1 MNKKNCFFI
10 FLISLFISGTCQV
23 HAQSI
28 TDWQPI
34 YLTPGGGNTID
45 GVEASFQVNTCNG
58 EDIIYLKYFNHNE
71 YAVKLE
77 WFDAIFTQELKWINN
92 EQPDEKKSLQLRANK
107 GIVGECSNN
116 LYPELVIKVKKF
128 VADKKDV
135 KRYLASRLIVVK
147 VQ

>member
-1 MNKKNCFFI
+1 MNKKKRFFI
-10 FLISLFISGTCQV
+10 FLISLFISGTYQV
-23 HAQSI
+23 HAQVN
-28 TDWQPI
+28 TEWQPI

-58 EDIIYLKYFNHNE
+58 EDIIYIKYFNHNG
-71 YAVKLE
+71 YSVNLE
-77 WFDAIFTQELKWINN
+77 WFDAVFTQELKWINS
-92 EQPDEKKSLQLRANK
+92 ELPDEKKSLQLPANK

-135 KRYLASRLIVVK
+135 KRYLASRLIVIS

>member
-1 MNKKNCFFI
+1 MNKKKYFFI
-10 FLISLFISGTCQV
+10 FLISLFISVAYQV
-23 HAQSI
+23 HAQSN
-28 TDWQPI
+28 TEWQPI

-58 EDIIYLKYFNHNE
+58 EDVIYIKFLNHNE

-77 WFDAIFTQELKWINN
+77 WFDAVFTQELKWINN
-92 EQPDEKKSLQLRANK
+92 EQPDEKKSLQLIANK
-107 GIVGECSNN
+107 EIVGKCSNN

-128 VADKKDV
+128 VAEKKDV
-135 KRYLASRLIVVK
+135 KRYLVSRLIVIS